1 MRQFVI
7 APSFDQEAEDI
18 GVYIEGRF
26 GESARSNFVD
36 ALRATCMRIA
46 TLPQIGTFDYGYDTL
61 SAGFALEHNW
71 IFFDYDDEVVNFVHI
86 VSTNRARPNVAF

>member
-1 MRQFVI
+1 MRRIVI
-7 APSFDQEAEDI
+7 APSFDQEAENI

-26 GESARSNFVD
+26 GESARSDFVD
-36 ALRATCMRIA
+36 ALHATCGRIA
-46 TLPQIGTFDYGYDTL
+46 TLPRIGTFEHGYDTL

-86 VSTNRARPNVAF
+86 VSTSRNKPNIAF

>member
-1 MRQFVI
+1 MRQIVI

-26 GESARSNFVD
+26 GESARRDFVD
-36 ALRATCMRIA
+36 ALRATCARIA
-46 TLPQIGTFDYGYDTL
+46 TVPRIGTFEHGYDTL

-86 VSTNRARPNVAF
+86 VSTNRDKPGVAF